1 MSMLQSSKKFL
12 SVVLLVSGLHTAFGF
27 ALLGPIG
34 NGGDSWQTA
43 VIGYDYAA
51 YVDESFFDSPGGPIF
66 LGDIGAPKNIGEGYR
81 RNVRTL
87 CYAYNANFLSFFGTN
102 GATAVDGAFAIMN
115 GLTNVDNYSADLSEF
130 PLNSQHFNYTAQ
142 SLFLSDIKSHTL
154 HLLVEQM
161 GLEAP
166 ERFTWAMAERSPG
179 TACPAT
185 AQYLIVQR
193 NYGISPTGLNQV
205 PYSPYV
211 NNILYSYE
219 IFEDCTGG
227 NPLAWTFPFPVDPL
241 AQYDTTVAANSTTAL
256 YLLPWPGGLQ
266 VGGFFSGL
274 TRDDVAG
281 LRYLWSSN
289 NIVRETAGTGSLL
302 QTTNVSAQEQLLTTS
317 DLSVLLATGFTNAI
331 ANLQALIP
339 GVLVAGS
346 SNSFQAVCT
355 PNVVAYFTNYIGSPY
370 GSPQISV
377 IATNGFN
384 CVGQQVFSYTFA
396 NVITNGNLAGN
407 PNLIN
412 PGGYTLNFSP
422 NSTATVVT
430 TTLGPLIGAPYGS
443 PSVTNTTVQ
452 TVTTPGSP
460 SGEYFIIPAGQC
472 GWQIV
477 PTPGFPFATVTYTTN
492 VTASATNNAASATN
506 NVGFVTSQTIITAF
520 TNHTYVVEPINCP
533 LTAGATGLYE
543 GIENVKFVRAN
554 FDSLI
559 GQFFQPITNSY
570 TMNVVTNSQLVTQ
583 TFQRVVTA
591 PDILMN
597 ADNFI
602 AGNTFDGNVTRNIN
616 FDQGNILP
624 GLAGPGV
631 INSPVTFNYNKIGTA
646 FRNGPLEDVIPVTLS
661 ELTQYPTTAWASFDG
676 STNIPVLY
684 PNGTSYQNLA
694 NQLLIQISPATLPNG
709 VNGAA
714 YPATTFTASGGSF
727 QPPFT
732 WSATGLPSG
741 LTLSAGGTI
750 SGTPTQSGTFD
761 IVIILTDSLSRTVQW
776 NYTITIP

>member
-1 MSMLQSSKKFL
+1 MLQSSKKFL